1 MRGILIYCV
10 PRIIY
15 GRTRDFCIIVI
26 DHFLQIPFCDRVNTW
41 TKSFVSELLLSIW
54 LSSLIQSTIKQSRSL
69 ASAICLSKVVSR
81 RSQHPPQKAPRGK
94 AQSWSNLGIAVETSL
109 QQHFDHSWE
118 SALWLWS
125 LPSLQ
130 SLEGEGSWR
139 RRRSCW
145 STWWT
150 KPRRGRCAGRE
161 ALVPWTAL

>member
-1 MRGILIYCV
+1 M
-10 PRIIY
+10 
-15 GRTRDFCIIVI
+15 
-26 DHFLQIPFCDRVNTW
+26 VNTVN
-41 TKSFVSELLLSIW
+41 KKICFRIALSIW
-54 LSSLIQSTIKQSRSL
+54 HSSSIQSTIKQSRSL

-81 RSQHPPQKAPRGK
+81 RSQHPPQKAPQRK
-94 AQSWSNLGIAVETSL
+94 VQRRSNLGIAVETSL
-109 QQHFDHSWE
+109 PQHFDHSWE

-161 ALVPWTAL
+161 APGPWTALLILSVCRRWFLYDFILHLLLT